1 MLGPRSRSEID
12 FLEKISNKKDAE
24 TGEAHAH
31 SFRKK
36 IYKDLKFMKDG
47 IDAAFGPL
55 PPGFTSPPSDI
66 FMMLY
71 KLKQDVAKLSDFI
84 STLSQ

>member
-1 MLGPRSRSEID
+1 MD
-12 FLEKISNKKDAE
+12 ANKKDAV
-24 TGEAHAH
+24 TGEAFA
-31 SFRKK
+31 SSCRKK
-36 IYKDLKFMKDG
+36 MYRDLKFMKDG

-55 PPGFTSPPSDI
+55 PPGFTPPPSDI
-66 FMMLY
+66 FIMLY